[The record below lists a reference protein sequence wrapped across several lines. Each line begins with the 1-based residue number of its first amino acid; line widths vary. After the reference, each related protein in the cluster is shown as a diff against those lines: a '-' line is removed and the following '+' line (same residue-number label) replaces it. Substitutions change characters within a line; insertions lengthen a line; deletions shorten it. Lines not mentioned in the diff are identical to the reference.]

1 MAGIAILRRLLLK
14 DAVKKSAPHSGIMS
28 IGPDVRKM
36 VDRQVNKWIDSARR
50 QGQDIDK
57 MGEQE
62 IKYIVEMN
70 KPKAPKVYSNEEAY
84 GILNRFMNQNQ
95 KGQVIKGKFGKPFAE
110 EIVTVDSV
118 ITDIKKLEPIES
130 MKETNKV
137 LRGEGRYKS
146 LSKADREK
154 IVGDESVTDHIFE
167 RNIEPDPEDF
177 AQGGRTGLSYLLAE
191 DTNER
196 MPMWMGGGLSKGKGL
211 LRKLLEHYSKKSKI
225 GAKPTD
231 LLTIINP
238 KQFNEILNRPE
249 GIPALAKD
257 MIKDYTKKVKKDRAG
272 TIEELI
278 SSAKNI
284 KKADDAIIAHEKWM
298 IEDMVKKGIDRENAE
313 MFAEGLSK
321 AMAKAG
327 PQDAPKI
334 TEQGLLEL
342 ENIYKN
348 LITKD
353 RPLNAEG
360 GRIGFSKGKGVD
372 LLRRGFLKTMGGAAA
387 GIGALK
393 AGALKLFGKEGATV
407 AKEVTQVPIKNIEGM
422 PSWFKP
428 LVNKVIREGEDMTK
442 QFATK
447 EREIV
452 HATKIGVDDHVRV
465 TQSLDDGTVR
475 VEYDTVHS
483 PGEYGVDL
491 IYKKGEEIPTKK
503 GSVKTKD
510 EFSAAEAEPQY
521 TGGPEDAD
529 IEWSGENLVN
539 NVDDLLTDTTKLETY
554 ATGKKPNIKKL
565 LKSEQKQKKTQQLN
579 ESNAEQANFIEE
591 KYGPG
596 PDPSD
601 LVDDYA
607 SGGIAKML
615 GE

>member
-1 MAGIAILRRLLLK
+1 MK
-14 DAVKKSAPHSGIMS
+14 QAVKESAPHSGIMS
-28 IGPDVRKM
+28 IGTDVRKL
-36 VDRQVNKWIDSARR
+36 VDKKVNRWIESAKR

-62 IKYIVEMN
+62 LKYLIEIN

-84 GILNRFMNQNQ
+84 GILNRFMNQN
-95 KGQVIKGKFGKPFAE
+95 KRGEVIKGKFGKPFAE
-110 EIVTVDSV
+110 EIVTVERV
-118 ITDIKKLEPIES
+118 VTDIKKLEPIDA
-130 MKETNKV
+130 MKEANKV

-154 IVGDESVTDHIFE
+154 IVNDESVTDHIFE

-196 MPMWMGGGLSKGKGL
+196 MPFSMG
-211 LRKLLEHYSKKSKI
+211 R
-225 GAKPTD
+225 
-231 LLTIINP
+231 
-238 KQFNEILNRPE
+238 
-249 GIPALAKD
+249 
-257 MIKDYTKKVKKDRAG
+257 RA
-272 TIEELI
+272 
-278 SSAKNI
+278 
-284 KKADDAIIAHEKWM
+284 
-298 IEDMVKKGIDRENAE
+298 
-313 MFAEGLSK
+313 
-321 AMAKAG
+321 
-327 PQDAPKI
+327 
-334 TEQGLLEL
+334 
-342 ENIYKN
+342 
-348 LITKD
+348 
-353 RPLNAEG
+353 
-360 GRIGFSKGKGVD
+360 
-372 LLRRGFLKTMGGAAA
+372 FLKLMGGAAA

-393 AGALKLFGKEGATV
+393 TGALKLFGKEGATV
-407 AKEVTQVPIKNIEGM
+407 AKELTQVPIKNIEGM

-428 LVNKVIREGEDMTK
+428 LVNRVIREGDDVTK

-452 HATKIGVDDHVRV
+452 HQVSLEGKIGSPDALGLDDIRV
-465 TQSLDDGTVR
+465 TQSLDDGTIR
-475 VEYDTVHS
+475 VQYNTVNS

-510 EFSAAEAEPQY
+510 EFTAAEAEPRY

-529 IEWSGENLVN
+529 LEWYGENLVN
-539 NVDDLLTDTTKLETY
+539 NVDDLLTDTTKLEAY

-565 LKSEQKQKKTQQLN
+565 LKSEQKQKKIRQLN